1 MHALHSYRASLLVGI
16 AAAALWA
23 APAFPCDKAGLA
35 AKYPALVGRTV
46 RLAQDG
52 ESPPYTFRDAGNFET
67 MRGLDNDLAV
77 ATFDCLGM
85 KTETKVGKWS
95 GLLPAVIAGQAD
107 VMWNNLYYT
116 PIRAQQVDFVTYV
129 LASTGALVK
138 AGNPKK
144 ITALADTCG
153 IKGVAGLGTV
163 EEVLLRKTSD
173 ECVAAGK
180 PALEIAT
187 YPDKPSGMRLVQA
200 GRADLMLTDGGFAG
214 NVAKTN
220 GAEFAQAFS
229 IKTNYKVGPG
239 ITRTFAGLP
248 PAIADA
254 LRQIQADG
262 TMTMLMVK
270 YGVDPSLMLPVEE
283 FTQ

>member
-1 MHALHSYRASLLVGI
+1 MHALLSLRASLLVGM
-16 AAAALWA
+16 AAAAFWG
-23 APAFPCDKAGLA
+23 APAVACDEAALA

-77 ATFDCLGM
+77 ATFACLGM
-85 KTETKVGKWS
+85 KTETKIGKWS

-116 PIRAQQVDFVTYV
+116 PVRAQQVDFVTYV

-144 ITALADTCG
+144 ITSLTEICG

-180 PALEIAT
+180 SALEIAT
-187 YPDKPSGMRLVQA
+187 YPDKPSGTRLVQT

-220 GAEFAQAFS
+220 GTEFAQAFL

-239 ITRTFAGLP
+239 ITRTFAGLR

-254 LRQIQADG
+254 LQQIQADG
-262 TMTMLMVK
+262 TMKELMLK
-270 YGVDPSLMLPVEE
+270 YGVDPSLMLPVEG